1 MRKNNIQNMTIS
13 EQVEAI
19 KAEICKDYCK
29 HLERLE
35 LDLEADEAQQILEDD
50 YCSDCP
56 LVRL

>member
-13 EQVEAI
+13 EQIEAI

-35 LDLEADEAQQILEDD
+35 LDLEADEAQQTLEDE
-50 YCSDCP
+50 YCADCP
-56 LVRL
+56 LTRL